1 MRALRSLLPFL
12 LMAPLLT
19 AAKCDDKTPPED
31 PDTVTDG
38 LVNKAEVEL
47 QLISIDPDRV
57 DPNNTFNATLYGA
70 GMVRGARVWIG
81 DTELQRVAVSD
92 ENTASISGPALAPG
106 RYNVKIR
113 NPNGDEATLR
123 GGLRV
128 EAATTNASECGMI
141 RISFAYDSSSL
152 DGEAQRAL
160 NAKLS
165 CFQSASATVRVEG
178 HCDERGTTEYNL
190 ALGSRRANAVE
201 RWLTSQGVPP
211 SRVRSVSYGEERPL
225 DQGHNDA
232 AWAKNRRADITV
244 TE

>member
-1 MRALRSLLPFL
+1 MRVLRSLLPIL

-19 AAKCDDKTPPED
+19 ASKCKDKTPDDEPED
-31 PDTVTDG
+31 VSDG
-38 LVNKAEVEL
+38 LVNKTEVEL

-57 DPNNTFNATLYGA
+57 DPNDTFDATLYGA

-92 ENTASISGPALAPG
+92 ENTTSISGPALAPG
-106 RYNVKIR
+106 RYNVKMR

-123 GGLRV
+123 GGLSV
-128 EAATTNASECGMI
+128 EAASVNVSECGLI
-141 RISFAYDSSSL
+141 RVSFGFDSSSL

-165 CFQSASATVRVEG
+165 CFQSPNAVVRVEG

-232 AWAKNRRADITV
+232 AWARNRRADITV
-244 TE
+244 SE